1 MTIDD
6 VLHKLWTNSTSTFE
20 KYDEKRL
27 WMALQ
32 NFIEQNGGTRQRAA
46 YFDVRGGSKPI
57 DQIEPQPQGPI
68 KKLIAKIRPTMG

>member
-6 VLHKLWTNSTSTFE
+6 VLHKLWTNSTSTLE

-27 WMALQ
+27 WMLLQ
-32 NFIEQNGGTRQRAA
+32 NFIERNGGLKDSANQ
-46 YFDVRGGSKPI
+46 YDVRGGKKYL
-57 DQIEPQPQGPI
+57 DKIEPQPQGVV